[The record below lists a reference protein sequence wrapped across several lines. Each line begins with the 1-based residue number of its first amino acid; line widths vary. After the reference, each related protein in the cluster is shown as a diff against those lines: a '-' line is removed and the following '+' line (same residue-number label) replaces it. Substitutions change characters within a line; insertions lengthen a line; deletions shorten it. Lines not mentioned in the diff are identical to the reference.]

1 MTFDTSRPTLPTSL
15 IRKQLADHGRIH
27 VLSAAAFVLFVVAI
41 FFARGGKAPGLSVS
55 PIFVGALLAF
65 ASGAA
70 VETLRKNLWLW
81 LSFGFLLAWQA
92 VGDLFGEMPRSADDL
107 SKIGLLAAFFLFAAQ
122 TSRVLNTRQ
131 ILWII
136 AGIGT
141 ASAFLSI
148 LVHVLRAPDLMDRM
162 IPLGRGGNPIPG
174 AGALASALLATVA
187 LWLDERGRSWKTM
200 AILLMLVV
208 PLVAALVLTQSRGP
222 LAALC
227 LALPLAFLL
236 ERRGMLVVLVAC
248 MASWLVVTGLII
260 FEPTIKAIIC
270 GDNSDWCRP
279 SNRSQVWDLVRE
291 QISLHPILG
300 SGPDFRFPYE
310 WLSHAHNGLFGIA
323 LYFGLGG
330 LAASALMAAGY
341 ARCLTR
347 GTDDTLRFFGLA
359 SLIFSFGYM
368 GADLPN
374 PFAFFNTHYL
384 FLWFPILLVLARD
397 RSSSDIK
404 AMPAAPMPG
413 VAQRI

>member
-1 MTFDTSRPTLPTSL
+1 MTFDTSRLTFPTSL
-15 IRKQLADHGRIH
+15 IRKRLADPGRLH

-55 PIFVGALLAF
+55 PIFAGALLAF
-65 ASGAA
+65 ASGVA
-70 VETLRKNLWLW
+70 VETLRKNPWLW
-81 LSFGFLLAWQA
+81 LSLSFLLVWQVA
-92 VGDLFGEMPRSADDL
+92 GALFGDMPRPISDL

-122 TSRVLNTRQ
+122 TSRVLSTRQ

-136 AGIGT
+136 AGIGA

-148 LVHVLRAPDLMDRM
+148 IVHILKAPDLMGRM

-174 AGALASALLATVA
+174 AGALVSALIATVA
-187 LWLDERGRSWKTM
+187 LWLDEKGRSRRAM
-200 AILLMLVV
+200 AILLMLAV
-208 PLVAALVLTQSRGP
+208 PLVAGLVWTQSRGP
-222 LAALC
+222 LVALC
-227 LALPLAFLL
+227 LALPLALL
-236 ERRGMLVVLVAC
+236 IGRRGMLVVLVAC
-248 MASWLVVTGLII
+248 LASWLVVTGLIF
-260 FEPTIKAIIC
+260 FEPTVKAIIC
-270 GDNSDWCRP
+270 GSNSDWCRP
-279 SNRSQVWDLVRE
+279 SNRNQVWELVRN
-291 QISLHPILG
+291 QIALHPILG

-330 LAASALMAAGY
+330 LVASALMIAGY

-359 SLIFSFGYM
+359 SLIFTFGYM
-368 GADLPN
+368 GADLSN
-374 PFAFFNTHYL
+374 PYAFFNTHYL
-384 FLWFPILLVLARD
+384 FMWFPILLVLARD

-404 AMPAAPMPG
+404 AMPAASMPG

>member
-1 MTFDTSRPTLPTSL
+1 MTSDTSRLTSPASL
-15 IRKQLADHGRIH
+15 IRKHLADHKRLH
-27 VLSAAAFVLFVVAI
+27 VLSAAAFVLFIVAI
-41 FFARGGKAPGLSVS
+41 FFAKGGKAPGLSVS
-55 PIFVGALLAF
+55 PIFAGALLAF
-65 ASGAA
+65 SSGAA
-70 VETLRKNLWLW
+70 AETLRKNLWLW

-92 VGDLFGEMPRSADDL
+92 AGALFGDMPRPVSDF

-122 TSRVLNTRQ
+122 TSRVLSTRQ

-136 AGIGT
+136 ASIGA

-148 LVHVLRAPDLMDRM
+148 IVHVLKAPDLMDRM

-174 AGALASALLATVA
+174 AGALASALIATIA
-187 LWLDERGRSWKTM
+187 LWREELGRSRKTM
-200 AILLMLVV
+200 AILLLLAV
-208 PLVAALVLTQSRGP
+208 PLVAGLVLTQSRGP
-222 LAALC
+222 LVALC

-236 ERRGMLVVLVAC
+236 ERRGMLIVLLAC
-248 MASWLVVTGLII
+248 LASWLVVTGLVI
-260 FEPTIKAIIC
+260 FEPTIKAIVC
-270 GDNSDWCRP
+270 GSNTDWCRP
-279 SNRSQVWDLVRE
+279 SLRNEVWERVRD
-291 QISLHPILG
+291 QIALHPILG
-300 SGPDFRFPYE
+300 SGPEFRFPYQ
-310 WLSHAHNGLFGIA
+310 WLSHAHNGLFGTA

-347 GTDDTLRFFGLA
+347 GTDDTLRFFGIA

-384 FLWFPILLVLARD
+384 FMWFPILLVLARD
-397 RSSSDIK
+397 RFSSNVK

-413 VAQRI
+413 IAQRL

>member
-1 MTFDTSRPTLPTSL
+1 MTFDTSRLTFPTSL
-15 IRKQLADHGRIH
+15 IRKRLADPGRLH

-55 PIFVGALLAF
+55 PIFAGALLAF
-65 ASGAA
+65 ASGVA
-70 VETLRKNLWLW
+70 VETLRKNPWLW
-81 LSFGFLLAWQA
+81 LSLSFLLVWQVA
-92 VGDLFGEMPRSADDL
+92 GALFGDMPRPISDL

-122 TSRVLNTRQ
+122 TSRVLSTRQ

-136 AGIGT
+136 AGIGA

-148 LVHVLRAPDLMDRM
+148 IVHILKAPDLMGRM

-174 AGALASALLATVA
+174 AGALASALIATVA
-187 LWLDERGRSWKTM
+187 LWLDEKGRSRRAM
-200 AILLMLVV
+200 AILLMLAV
-208 PLVAALVLTQSRGP
+208 PLVAGLVWTQSRGP
-222 LAALC
+222 LVALC
-227 LALPLAFLL
+227 LALPLALLL

-248 MASWLVVTGLII
+248 LASWLVVTGLIF
-260 FEPTIKAIIC
+260 FEPTVKAIIC
-270 GDNSDWCRP
+270 GSNTDWCRP
-279 SNRSQVWDLVRE
+279 SNRNQVWELVRN
-291 QISLHPILG
+291 QIALHPILG

-330 LAASALMAAGY
+330 LVASALMIAGY

-359 SLIFSFGYM
+359 SLIFTFGYM
-368 GADLPN
+368 GADLSN
-374 PFAFFNTHYL
+374 PYAFFNTHYL
-384 FLWFPILLVLARD
+384 FMWFPILLVLARD

-404 AMPAAPMPG
+404 AMPAASMPG

>member
-1 MTFDTSRPTLPTSL
+1 
-15 IRKQLADHGRIH
+15 
-27 VLSAAAFVLFVVAI
+27 
-41 FFARGGKAPGLSVS
+41 
-55 PIFVGALLAF
+55 
-65 ASGAA
+65 
-70 VETLRKNLWLW
+70 
-81 LSFGFLLAWQA
+81 
-92 VGDLFGEMPRSADDL
+92 
-107 SKIGLLAAFFLFAAQ
+107 LLAAFFLLVAQ
-122 TSRVLNTRQ
+122 TARVLSTRQ

-136 AGIGT
+136 AGIGA

-148 LVHVLRAPDLMDRM
+148 IVHVLRAPDLMDRM

-174 AGALASALLATVA
+174 AGALASALIATVA
-187 LWLDERGRSWKTM
+187 LWLDERHRKRKTM
-200 AILLMLVV
+200 AVFLILAV

-236 ERRGMLVVLVAC
+236 ERRGMLVVLVSC
-248 MASWLVVTGLII
+248 LASWFIVTGLIF

-279 SNRSQVWDLVRE
+279 SNRSQVWELVRD
-291 QISLHPILG
+291 QIALHPILG

-310 WLSHAHNGLFGIA
+310 WLSHAHNGPFGIA

-330 LAASALMAAGY
+330 LFASALMVAGY
-341 ARCLTR
+341 GRCLTR
-347 GTDDTLRFFGLA
+347 GTDDILRFFGLA

-384 FLWFPILLVLARD
+384 YMWLPILLVLVRD
-397 RSSSDIK
+397 SFPFNVK

-413 VAQRI
+413 AAQRI

>member
-1 MTFDTSRPTLPTSL
+1 MTFDTSRLTVSTSL
-15 IRKQLADHGRIH
+15 VRKHLADRGRLH

-55 PIFVGALLAF
+55 PIFAGALLAF

-70 VETLRKNLWLW
+70 AQTLRKNLWLW
-81 LSFGFLLAWQA
+81 LSLSFLVAWQA
-92 VGDLFGEMPRSADDL
+92 AGALFGDMPRSVDDL
-107 SKIGLLAAFFLFAAQ
+107 SKIGLLAAFFLFAVQ
-122 TSRVLNTRQ
+122 TSRVLSTRQ

-136 AGIGT
+136 AGIGA

-148 LVHVLRAPDLMDRM
+148 IVHVLKAPDLMDRM

-174 AGALASALLATVA
+174 AGALASALIATVA
-187 LWLDERGRSWKTM
+187 LWLEEKSRDRRT
-200 AILLMLVV
+200 IVTLLMLAV
-208 PLVAALVLTQSRGP
+208 PLVTGLVLTQSRGP
-222 LAALC
+222 LVALC
-227 LALPLAFLL
+227 LALPLALL
-236 ERRGMLVVLVAC
+236 FERRGQLVVLMAC
-248 MASWLVVTGLII
+248 LASWLIVTGLVI

-279 SNRSQVWDLVRE
+279 SNRNQVWELVRD
-291 QISLHPILG
+291 QIALHPILG
-300 SGPDFRFPYE
+300 SGPEFRFPYE

-330 LAASALMAAGY
+330 LVASGLMIAGY
-341 ARCLTR
+341 ARCLAR

-384 FLWFPILLVLARD
+384 FMWFPILLVLARD
-397 RSSSDIK
+397 RSSFNVK
-404 AMPAAPMPG
+404 AMSAAPVPG
-413 VAQRI
+413 TAQRI

>member
-1 MTFDTSRPTLPTSL
+1 MTSDTSRLTSPASL
-15 IRKQLADHGRIH
+15 IRKHLADHKRLH
-27 VLSAAAFVLFVVAI
+27 VLSAAAFVLFIVAI
-41 FFARGGKAPGLSVS
+41 FFAKGGKAPGLSVS
-55 PIFVGALLAF
+55 PIFAGALLAF
-65 ASGAA
+65 SSGAA
-70 VETLRKNLWLW
+70 AETLRKNLWLW

-92 VGDLFGEMPRSADDL
+92 AGALFGDMPRPVSDF
-107 SKIGLLAAFFLFAAQ
+107 SKTGLLAAFFLFAAQ
-122 TSRVLNTRQ
+122 TSRVLSTRQ

-136 AGIGT
+136 ASIGA

-148 LVHVLRAPDLMDRM
+148 IVHVLKAPDLMDRM

-174 AGALASALLATVA
+174 AGALASALIATIA
-187 LWLDERGRSWKTM
+187 LWREELGRSRKTM
-200 AILLMLVV
+200 AILLLLAV
-208 PLVAALVLTQSRGP
+208 PLVASLVLTQSRGP
-222 LAALC
+222 LVAFC

-236 ERRGMLVVLVAC
+236 ERRGMLIVLLAC
-248 MASWLVVTGLII
+248 LASWLVVTGLVI
-260 FEPTIKAIIC
+260 FEPTIKAIVC
-270 GDNSDWCRP
+270 GSNTDWCRP
-279 SNRSQVWDLVRE
+279 SLRNEVWERVRD
-291 QISLHPILG
+291 QIALHPILG
-300 SGPDFRFPYE
+300 SGPEFRFPYQ

-347 GTDDTLRFFGLA
+347 GTDDTLRFFGIA

-384 FLWFPILLVLARD
+384 FMWFPILLVLARD
-397 RSSSDIK
+397 RFSSNVK

-413 VAQRI
+413 IAQRL

>member
-1 MTFDTSRPTLPTSL
+1 MMFDTSRLTLPTSL
-15 IRKQLADHGRIH
+15 IRKHLADHGRLH
-27 VLSAAAFVLFVVAI
+27 VLSAAAFVLFIVAI

-55 PIFVGALLAF
+55 PIFAGALLAF
-65 ASGAA
+65 ASGVAA
-70 VETLRKNLWLW
+70 ETLRKNLWLW

-92 VGDLFGEMPRSADDL
+92 AGVLFGDMPRPVSDF

-122 TSRVLNTRQ
+122 TSRVLSTRQ

-136 AGIGT
+136 ACAGA
-141 ASAFLSI
+141 ASALLSI
-148 LVHVLRAPDLMDRM
+148 IVHVLKAPDLMDRM

-174 AGALASALLATVA
+174 AGALASALIATVA
-187 LWLDERGRSWKTM
+187 LCIDEKGRSRKTM
-200 AILLMLVV
+200 AILLMLAV
-208 PLVAALVLTQSRGP
+208 PLVAGLVWTQSRGP

-236 ERRGMLVVLVAC
+236 ERRGTLIVLLTC
-248 MASWLVVTGLII
+248 LASWLVVTGLVV
-260 FEPTIKAIIC
+260 FEPNIKAIIC
-270 GDNSDWCRP
+270 GSNTDWCRP
-279 SNRSQVWDLVRE
+279 SHRNEVWERVRD
-291 QISLHPILG
+291 QIALHPILG
-300 SGPDFRFPYE
+300 SGPEFRFPYE

-359 SLIFSFGYM
+359 SLIFTFGYM

-384 FLWFPILLVLARD
+384 FMWFPILLVLARD
-397 RSSSDIK
+397 RFSSTIK

-413 VAQRI
+413 IAQRI